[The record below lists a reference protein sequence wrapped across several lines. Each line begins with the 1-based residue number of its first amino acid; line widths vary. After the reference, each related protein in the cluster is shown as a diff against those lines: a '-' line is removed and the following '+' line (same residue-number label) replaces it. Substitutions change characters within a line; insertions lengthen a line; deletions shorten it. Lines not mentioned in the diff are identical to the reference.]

1 MRSWTIKKVTTAPSA
16 AGEIHTDFERGFIKA
31 EVIKYMDLINFGSE
45 KAVKEAGLSK
55 LQGKE
60 YIVCDGDCIFFHFN
74 V

>member
-1 MRSWTIKKVTTAPSA
+1 
-16 AGEIHTDFERGFIKA
+16 
-31 EVIKYMDLINFGSE
+31 MDLINFGSE